1 MVSGEVAYA
10 LTVAGSDSCGGAGI
24 QADLKVFQALG
35 VWGLSAITAV
45 TAQNTREVRGIQ
57 ILDPG
62 IIALQVQVI
71 LDEFPISAVKT
82 GMLADAATIRVVDR
96 EIPGGVPLVVDP
108 VMVSTSRHELLE
120 KGARSD
126 LVEILLPRATIV
138 TPNIPEAE
146 VLSGVESIRTL
157 EDAHLAGVRIL
168 DLGPRFVLVKG
179 GHLPGDEAADLLLSA
194 GGEWVISTPRFP
206 FIVHGAGCCY
216 SAAICAHLARGCTVQ
231 EAFSRSKE
239 WMNRLFRKAE
249 RAPSGIFMLSPSGF
263 TRDSD
268 YSGEMEA

>member
-157 EDAHLAGVRIL
+157 EDAHLAGMRIL

-249 RAPSGIFMLSPSGF
+249 RAPSGIFMLSSSGF

>member
-62 IIALQVQVI
+62 IIALQVQAI

-157 EDAHLAGVRIL
+157 EDAHLAGMRIL

-179 GHLPGDEAADLLLSA
+179 GHLPGDEAADLLISS
-194 GGEWVISTPRFP
+194 GGEWVVSTPRFP

-249 RAPSGIFMLSPSGF
+249 RAPSGIFMLSSSGF

>member
-1 MVSGEVAYA
+1 MVSGELVYA

-62 IIALQVQVI
+62 IIALQIQAI
-71 LDEFPISAVKT
+71 SDEFPLAAVKT
-82 GMLADAATIRVVDR
+82 GMLADSATIRVVDR
-96 EIPGGVPLVVDP
+96 EIPQDVPLVVDP

-126 LVEILLPRATIV
+126 LVELLVPRATIV

-146 VLSGVESIRTL
+146 VLSGVRSIRTL
-157 EDAHLAGVRIL
+157 EDAHLAGMRIL
-168 DLGPRFVLVKG
+168 DLGPQFVLVKG
-179 GHLPGDEAADLLLSA
+179 GHLPGSEAADILLSA
-194 GGEWVISTPRFP
+194 AGEWVISTPRLP
-206 FIVHGAGCCY
+206 VVVHGAGCCY
-216 SAAICAHLARGCTVQ
+216 SAAICAHLALRCTVQ

-239 WMNRLFRKAE
+239 WMDRHIRGAV
-249 RAPSGIFMLSPSGF
+249 RAPSGIFMLSPSRF

-268 YSGEMEA
+268 NTGEPEK

>member
-62 IIALQVQVI
+62 IIALQVQAI

-157 EDAHLAGVRIL
+157 EDAHLAGMRIL